1 MRHRHPRIPGNLLE
15 LVSFFASFFPH
26 RLLNTQYHEF
36 SLDFYGPPAPQTPG
50 FANTRCPDGLRA
62 QVFFPSC
69 WDGVNLDSPDHK
81 SHMAYPDGIDN
92 GQCPLTHPVHLVSI
106 FYEVYFNVAPF
117 NALFDGGRFVLANGD
132 STGYGLHGDFMNG
145 WDHDVLSR
153 AVATCNADSGVIE
166 DCPVFQNENR
176 FNADADMNACSATDP
191 IPGDVT
197 RTTVPFLPGCVAVT
211 GGPAPATAA
220 DIDPV
225 CSRSGPYR
233 RSALDS
239 SESDDAVLT
248 FARTAVSED
257 VKVNRLRRHR
267 AMRVPSV

>member
-1 MRHRHPRIPGNLLE
+1 
-15 LVSFFASFFPH
+15 
-26 RLLNTQYHEF
+26 
-36 SLDFYGPPAPQTPG
+36 
-50 FANTRCPDGLRA
+50 
-62 QVFFPSC
+62 
-69 WDGVNLDSPDHK
+69 
-81 SHMAYPDGIDN
+81 MAYPDGIDN
-92 GQCPLTHPVHLVSI
+92 GQCPPTHPVHLVSI

-153 AVATCNADSGVIE
+153 AVAACNADSGVIE

-220 DIDPV
+220 DIDPA
-225 CSRSGPYR
+225 CFRSGPYR